1 MARKPGL
8 GKGLGALIP
17 EGEATSRGGRRTPT
31 EGPLRRVPVAS
42 IRPNPFQPR
51 KAFDD
56 ESLETLASSVREL
69 GVLQP
74 LIVRP
79 VEGNAESLRTDR
91 GRASLARS
99 DHRRPRDWFRSWS
112 KIEVNDRL
120 SLEQAVVENLHRV
133 DLHPL
138 EEAAAYQQLI
148 NEFDLTHEQVAQRV
162 GKSRA
167 NVTNTLRLLQLGE
180 AAQSALANSQ
190 ITAGHARSLLAIT
203 DPDAQ
208 ATMVA
213 RVIKNELSVRATE
226 EAVKAFLEPKP
237 RRPRRPAAKLA
248 RRDTAPASGARRQ
261 RRRTRAPARG
271 LPRHPGS
278 RGPEGPQWPDHHRLR
293 GPGRPRADL
302 HRHLASRVSLN
313 PQPNPLVEV
322 IPKLWM
328 KLWVTRRFWL

>member
-17 EGEATSRGGRRTPT
+17 AGEEQEVETTVEESH
-31 EGPLRRVPVAS
+31 GPLRRISVTS

-51 KAFDD
+51 KSFND
-56 ESLETLASSVREL
+56 ESLQTLASSVREL

-79 VEGNAESLRTDR
+79 VEGESGQFELIAGERR
-91 GRASLARS
+91 WRAATLAGLEMVPVLVQ
-99 DHRRPRDWFRSWS
+99 DD
-112 KIEVNDRL
+112 VNDRL

-148 NEFDLTHEQVAQRV
+148 DEFDLTHEQVAQRV

-167 NVTNTLRLLQLGE
+167 NITNTLRLLQLGE
-180 AAQSALANSQ
+180 VAQSALANSE
-190 ITAGHARSLLAIT
+190 ITAGHARSLLAIS

-213 RVIKNELSVRATE
+213 RIIKNELSVRATE
-226 EAVKAFLEPKP
+226 EAVKVFNEPKP
-237 RRPRRPAAKLA
+237 VVADEAQAKPGG
-248 RRDTAPASGARRQ
+248 AP
-261 RRRTRAPARG
+261 
-271 LPRHPGS
+271 
-278 RGPEGPQWPDHHRLR
+278 RLR
-293 GPGRPRADL
+293 PVPDASVAELEQLLEDYLNTRVHVDLKGRNGRIIIDFADL
-302 HRHLASRVSLN
+302 DDLERIYISISQA
-313 PQPNPLVEV
+313 
-322 IPKLWM
+322 K
-328 KLWVTRRFWL
+328 

>member
-17 EGEATSRGGRRTPT
+17 EGTVEEEAVVASSN
-31 EGPLRRVPVAS
+31 EGPLRRIPVGS
-42 IRPNPFQPR
+42 IRPNQFQPR
-51 KAFDD
+51 KSFSD
-56 ESLETLASSVREL
+56 ESLQSLASSVREL

-79 VEGNAESLRTDR
+79 IEGQEGEYELIAGERR
-91 GRASLARS
+91 WRAATIAGLEMVPVLVQ
-99 DHRRPRDWFRSWS
+99 DD
-112 KIEVNDRL
+112 VNDRL

-148 NEFDLTHEQVAQRV
+148 GEFDLTHEQVAQRV

-180 AAQSALANSQ
+180 IAQAALANSQ
-190 ITAGHARSLLAIT
+190 ITAGHARSLLAIS
-203 DPDAQ
+203 DPNAQ

-237 RRPRRPAAKLA
+237 TTGTDP
-248 RRDTAPASGARRQ
+248 S
-261 RRRTRAPARG
+261 TRGIKEKP
-271 LPRHPGS
+271 
-278 RGPEGPQWPDHHRLR
+278 RLR
-293 GPGRPRADL
+293 PVPDASVAELEQLLEDYLDTRVHVDLKGRNGRIIIDFADL
-302 HRHLASRVSLN
+302 DDLERIYITISQA
-313 PQPNPLVEV
+313 
-322 IPKLWM
+322 K
-328 KLWVTRRFWL
+328 